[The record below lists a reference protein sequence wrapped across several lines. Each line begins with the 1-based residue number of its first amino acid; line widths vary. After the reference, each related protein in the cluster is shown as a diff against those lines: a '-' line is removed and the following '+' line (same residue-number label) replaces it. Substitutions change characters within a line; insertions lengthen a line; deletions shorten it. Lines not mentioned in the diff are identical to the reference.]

1 MLEFRV
7 SVQMIN
13 KLKNPLTEDYKELKK
28 IILSNKIAWHY
39 NLTTTIDLNPDP
51 KKDMEFFSHVLLD
64 RPDPAKD
71 GIAVPYVS
79 SAYFEK
85 CYFIL
90 KEILDFN
97 NIHFD
102 VVYRMNL
109 NLTLHSSI
117 KESTP
122 HLDLPLTHKVIIIY
136 LSSFEEGK
144 TIVLDKNNKKMY
156 SEAKEDDIIMF
167 DGDLAHYQQS
177 PKIDDKRVV
186 MVANFI

>member
-1 MLEFRV
+1 
-7 SVQMIN
+7 MIT
-13 KLKNPLTEDYKELKK
+13 KLKNPITEEYKELKK
-28 IILSNKIAWHY
+28 FVFSDRIPWHY
-39 NLTTTIDLNPDP
+39 NATTTTKNSHLK
-51 KKDMEFFSHVLLD
+51 KKDMEFFSHMLLG
-64 RPDPAKD
+64 RPQHEDNR
-71 GIAVPYVS
+71 IAVPYVS

-122 HLDLPLTHKVIIIY
+122 HLDLNFPHKNIIIY
-136 LSSFEEGK
+136 LSSFKNGK

-156 SEAKEDDIIMF
+156 SEAKEDNIIMF
-167 DGDLAHYQQS
+167 DGKLAHYHES
-177 PKIDDKRVV
+177 PAIDDKRIV
-186 MVANFI
+186 MVANFL

>member
-1 MLEFRV
+1 
-7 SVQMIN
+7 MIN
-13 KLKNPLTEDYKELKK
+13 ELKNPLTEDYKQLKQ
-28 IILSNKIAWHY
+28 IILSNEISWHY

-51 KKDMEFFSHVLLD
+51 KNKDMEFFSHVLLN
-64 RPDPAKD
+64 RPDKANN

-85 CYFIL
+85 CYLIL
-90 KEILDFN
+90 EQILDFN

-102 VVYRMNL
+102 VLYRMNL

-122 HLDLPLTHKVIIIY
+122 HIDLPLTHKVIIIY
-136 LSSFEEGK
+136 LSSFEEGR

-156 SEAKEDDIIMF
+156 SKAKEDNIIMF
-167 DGDLAHYQQS
+167 DGKLTHYQES
-177 PKIDDKRVV
+177 PAIDDKRVV
-186 MVANFI
+186 MVANFQ

>member
-1 MLEFRV
+1 
-7 SVQMIN
+7 MIN

-28 IILSNKIAWHY
+28 IVLSNEISWHY
-39 NLTTTIDLNPDP
+39 SPTTTINLDS
-51 KKDMEFFSHVLLD
+51 KSKDMEFFSHILLN
-64 RPDPAKD
+64 RPDPTD
-71 GIAVPYVS
+71 NGIKVPLVTS
-79 SAYFEK
+79 PYFEK
-85 CYFIL
+85 CYLIL
-90 KEILDFN
+90 EHILDFN

-102 VVYRMNL
+102 VLYRMNL
-109 NLTLHSSI
+109 NLTLHSSV

-122 HLDLPLTHKVIIIY
+122 HIDLPLKHKVIIIY